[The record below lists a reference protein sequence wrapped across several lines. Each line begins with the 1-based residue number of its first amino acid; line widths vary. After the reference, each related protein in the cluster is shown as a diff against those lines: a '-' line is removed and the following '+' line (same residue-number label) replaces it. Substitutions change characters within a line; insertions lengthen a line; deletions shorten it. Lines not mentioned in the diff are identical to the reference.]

1 MSESK
6 QAQIE
11 EIFYEAFEAHSDALF
26 HFCSFKIADREQ
38 ARDLVQKAF
47 ERFWLSLKKG
57 NEIVNPRAY
66 LYKTLKF
73 LIIDEYRSNKKT
85 ISLEALQEDG
95 YEPSVESEEGK
106 VSTKLEFERLREVMK
121 KLAPKYEEVLILR
134 YVNELSLKE
143 VADILKVRDNVVS
156 VRLNRAIK
164 QLEQLIQS

>member
-1 MSESK
+1 MSESHE
-6 QAQIE
+6 AQIE
-11 EIFYEAFEAHSDALF
+11 QLFYEAFEAHSDALF
-26 HFCSFKIADREQ
+26 KFCSFKIADREQ
-38 ARDLVQKAF
+38 AKDLVQKAF

-73 LIIDEYRSNKKT
+73 LIIDEYRSNKK
-85 ISLEALQEDG
+85 IVSLESLQEQG
-95 YEPSVESEEGK
+95 FEPSMDSEKEK
-106 VSTKLEFERLREVMK
+106 VSTKMEFEHLREVMK

-143 VADILKVRDNVVS
+143 VAAILKIRDNVVS

-164 QLEQLIQS
+164 QLEQLVQT

>member
-1 MSESK
+1 MSESHD
-6 QAQIE
+6 AQIE
-11 EIFYEAFEAHSDALF
+11 QIFYDAFEAHSDALF
-26 HFCSFKIADREQ
+26 KFCSFKIADREQ
-38 ARDLVQKAF
+38 AKDLVQKAF

-57 NEIVNPRAY
+57 NEVVNPRAY

-85 ISLEALQEDG
+85 VSLESLQEQG
-95 YEPSVESEEGK
+95 FEPSMDSEKEK
-106 VSTKLEFERLREVMK
+106 VSTKMEFEQLREVMK

-143 VADILKVRDNVVS
+143 VAAILKTRDNVVS

-164 QLEQLIQS
+164 QLEQLIQH

>member
-1 MSESK
+1 MTESE

-11 EIFYEAFEAHSDALF
+11 KIFYEAFESYSDVLF
-26 HFCSFKIADREQ
+26 QFCSFKIADREQ
-38 ARDLVQKAF
+38 AKDLVQKAF

-73 LIIDEYRSNKKT
+73 LIIDEYRSKKKT

-95 YEPSVESEEGK
+95 YEPSVESEEGNVRSK
-106 VSTKLEFERLREVMK
+106 MEFERLREVMK
-121 KLAPKYEEVLILR
+121 KLPPKYEEVLLLR

-143 VADILKVRDNVVS
+143 VAALLKVRDNVVS
-156 VRLNRAIK
+156 VRLNRAVK